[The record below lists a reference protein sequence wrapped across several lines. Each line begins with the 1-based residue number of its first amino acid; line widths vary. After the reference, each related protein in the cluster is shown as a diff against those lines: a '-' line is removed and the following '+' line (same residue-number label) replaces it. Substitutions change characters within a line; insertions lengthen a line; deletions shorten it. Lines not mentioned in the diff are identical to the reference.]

1 MPRIFE
7 RFSVWKGVWSF
18 YSLQSIDHIK
28 FNEVYFCGYYLFWC
42 SGWNSTRNSRTSSHY
57 SSKSRPVFAYSPRFP
72 PSNLVHSRVRRRGSM
87 HTVHPSPRGFLNPA
101 NSHRK
106 HPKRT
111 SLQHFG
117 RFLEF
122 PKAGA
127 RGDGALDAGR
137 RGAFPLYR
145 HFPPDALRCHFSLRF
160 SEYLSNEG
168 IFRGSCWVI

>member
-1 MPRIFE
+1 MEFNAKHQSE
-7 RFSVWKGVWSF
+7 FALF
-18 YSLQSIDHIK
+18 LQIQA
-28 FNEVYFCGYYLFWC
+28 YL
-42 SGWNSTRNSRTSSHY
+42 RVIPAVPSH
-57 SSKSRPVFAYSPRFP
+57 
-72 PSNLVHSRVRRRGSM
+72 LVHPRVRRRGSM

-168 IFRGSCWVI
+168 IFRGSC